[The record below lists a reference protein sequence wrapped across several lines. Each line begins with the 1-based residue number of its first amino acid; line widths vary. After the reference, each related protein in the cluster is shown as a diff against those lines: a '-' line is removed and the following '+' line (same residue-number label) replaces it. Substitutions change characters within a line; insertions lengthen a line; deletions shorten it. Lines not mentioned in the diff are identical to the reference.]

1 LTSTRLK
8 TSLTGAIGNVL
19 EWYDFAVFGF
29 VAPFMSKQFFPASDK
44 TSALIQTFGVFAA
57 GYLAR
62 PIGGVLFGQIGDR
75 LGRKRALQ
83 LSVALMAIPT
93 SLITILPTHEQV
105 GLLAPILLIALR
117 LLQGLSVGG
126 ELIGSSTYLV
136 EVGEVNRRASS
147 GSWSFFGAV
156 LGNLLGSGVAALI
169 HHLLSDAQIDAWGW
183 RIPFLGGLAIGVV
196 GWQMRSG
203 LAETAEFIELQ
214 RSGKTERRPA
224 IQSLT
229 ETPLRVL
236 QVAGIVLFF
245 GAAFYT
251 LFIWMP
257 TYLMNFVKPPI
268 NDALLLN
275 TLAITLMLVLMLPAG
290 RLADRIGYKA
300 VIALSILGLALTIY
314 PLFRWIDSGSR
325 AAVILAMGVFAVLL
339 SGSQAAVPVA
349 MAELFPPRLR
359 YSGTAIGYNL
369 ALALFGG
376 TAPLVATWLIAKT
389 GDLAAPAWYLTVLAI
404 VSLLFVL
411 TIRPHP
417 EGRK

>member
-1 LTSTRLK
+1 
-8 TSLTGAIGNVL
+8 
-19 EWYDFAVFGF
+19 
-29 VAPFMSKQFFPASDK
+29 
-44 TSALIQTFGVFAA
+44 
-57 GYLAR
+57 
-62 PIGGVLFGQIGDR
+62 
-75 LGRKRALQ
+75 
-83 LSVALMAIPT
+83 
-93 SLITILPTHEQV
+93 
-105 GLLAPILLIALR
+105 
-117 LLQGLSVGG
+117 VGG

-183 RIPFLGGLAIGVV
+183 RVPFLGGLAIGVV

>member
-1 LTSTRLK
+1 MTSTRLK

-325 AAVILAMGVFAVLL
+325 AAVIVAMGVFAVLL

>member
-1 LTSTRLK
+1 MTSTRLK

>member
-325 AAVILAMGVFAVLL
+325 AAVIVAMGVFAVLL

>member
-183 RIPFLGGLAIGVV
+183 RVPFLGGLAIGVV

>member
-1 LTSTRLK
+1 MRPTRLK

-29 VAPFMSKQFFPASDK
+29 VAPFMSSQFFPDSDK

-62 PIGGVLFGQIGDR
+62 PLGGVLFGQIGDR

-93 SLITILPTHEQV
+93 SLITILPTHQQV
-105 GLLAPILLIALR
+105 GLLAPILLIVLR
-117 LLQGLSVGG
+117 LAQGLSVGG

-136 EVGEVNRRASS
+136 EIGEANRRASS

-156 LGNLLGSGVAALI
+156 LGNLLGSAAASLI
-169 HHLLSDAQIDAWGW
+169 HHLLTDAEISAWGW
-183 RIPFLGGLAIGVV
+183 RVPFLGGLLIGGI
-196 GWQMRSG
+196 GWLMRRG
-203 LAETAEFIELQ
+203 LAETEAFVKLE
-214 RSGKTERRPA
+214 RDGKTERHPVLQA
-224 IQSLT
+224 LK
-229 ETPLRVL
+229 ETPLQVA
-236 QVAGIVLFF
+236 QVAGFVSAF

-268 NDALLLN
+268 DDALLIN
-275 TLAITLMLVLMLPAG
+275 TFAITLLLVLMLPAG
-290 RLADRIGYKA
+290 RLADWIGYKA
-300 VIALSILGLALTIY
+300 VIALSILGLALTVY
-314 PLFRWIDSGSR
+314 PLFRWIDTGSR
-325 AAVILAMGVFAVLL
+325 GAAIASMCVFAVLL
-339 SGSQAAVPVA
+339 AGPQAAVPVA

-376 TAPLVATWLIAKT
+376 TAPLVATWLIART
-389 GDLAAPAWYLTVLAI
+389 GNLAAPAWYLTIIAI
-404 VSLLFVL
+404 ASLLCVL
-411 TIRPHP
+411 TIKPHP
-417 EGRK
+417 EGRE

>member
-93 SLITILPTHEQV
+93 SLITILLTHEQV